1 LPLDRQQ
8 LPQDANTLQ
17 QMVLDLIAQLDAE
30 QARRIKTERLLQQL
44 LQARSGRQ
52 SEQLSADQLALFA
65 AELVSRLV
73 MMGPTVPDYARLFTI
88 LYCTRIVNKWQ

>member
-73 MMGPTVPDYARLFTI
+73 MMGLPFQI
-88 LYCTRIVNKWQ
+88 TRVCSQFYIAHVS